1 MLDKASK
8 EINEIKRDIVRVS
21 YHSKEGHLGSS
32 FSILDI
38 LYVLYDRIMNFSAKD
53 VDDENRDYVILSKG
67 HASLGHAAILKSRGV
82 ISNEQLTSYCSY
94 ESILGGHLNRLK
106 VPGVEASTGSLG
118 HGISIS
124 IGIALAMKI
133 KQATNRVFVIVG
145 DGETNEGTF
154 WESMLLGAHH
164 NLNNLCCVIDYNRSN
179 DRALKLDPIKDKIKA
194 FGWDVTVIDGHSHDE
209 IFSALNK
216 HPSDKPKMI
225 IANTIKGKGVKEME
239 NNHAWHKRSP
249 TKEEL
254 KRMIRELS

>member
-1 MLDKASK
+1 MCNKTTK
-8 EINEIKRDIVRVS
+8 EINKIKRDIVKVS
-21 YHSKEGHLGSS
+21 FHSKEGHLGSS
-32 FSILDI
+32 FSVLDI
-38 LYVLYDRIMNFSAKD
+38 LYILYGQIMKFSVMD

-82 ISNEQLTSYCSY
+82 ISDKQLASYCSHQ
-94 ESILGGHLNRLK
+94 SILGGHLNRLK

-133 KQATNRVFVIVG
+133 KQTTNRVFVIVG

-164 NLNNLCCVIDYNRSN
+164 SLNNLCCIIDYNRSN
-179 DRALKLDPIKDKIKA
+179 DRALKLDPLEDKIKA
-194 FGWDVTVIDGHSHDE
+194 FGWDVTTIDGHSHDA

-216 HPSDKPKMI
+216 YSSNKPKMI
-225 IANTIKGKGVKEME
+225 IANTIKGKGIKEME

-254 KRMIRELS
+254 KRMIEELS